1 MRFPK
6 PLQSDTISPR
16 AQIRLLN
23 NTFLRLVFSFS
34 AVPFVGIPFTIWIYL
49 LGGELGPMI
58 TWIIIYLLCAVAIRI
73 GHRRYQHQARTD
85 DEDAVLRRWLPR
97 VNQVAFI
104 HGLGISSLYLI
115 TPQSHN
121 FDFYLLLNISIAAI
135 VAANATHLTP
145 VISTFTRFFFASWG
159 LLILGIV
166 WRLETLMPIVLM
178 LNLLYGFA
186 IYRHALTSHAF
197 FIQQALLEEQSSR
210 LAAQFR
216 QAKEEAEQALL
227 DKNQFLTTASHDLRQ
242 PVHAMGFL
250 IEAIIHKNRDPGL
263 TPQLLDLQQSVR
275 SVHVMFNSL
284 LDLSRIE
291 SGNVSTAT
299 IPVDIGTL
307 LDSAITLFREEANS
321 RSLTLRTWRPERR
334 IWVMGDPLLVRQ
346 SLINL
351 IQNALRYTPQG
362 GVLIAIRPRGPDCL
376 LEVWDTGVGIADEEK
391 SRIFSP
397 YYRPELAWKID
408 SAGHGLGLAVVARC
422 ARLMKVKYGM
432 HSVEGKGSR
441 FWMRFTQ
448 YVGKDEMPDVTPVR
462 GNTSSP
468 GRYAPLRGACLVV
481 DDDPLVTSAWQSLL
495 STWGINVRC
504 AASAAEA
511 FAIVDGGFTP
521 FAVLCDQRLR
531 SGESGFDILQALFER
546 LPDMSG
552 AMVSGEFNSPVL
564 QQAEQE
570 GYLVLRKP
578 LEPARLHALLTQWSL
593 CQKQTGTVSS
603 G

>member
-1 MRFPK
+1 MRFF
-6 PLQSDTISPR
+6 QGSQNDGISPP

-34 AVPFVGIPFTIWIYL
+34 AVPFVGIPFAIWIHL
-49 LGGELGPMI
+49 LGDDLGPTI

-73 GHRRYQHQARTD
+73 VHRRYQQEVKEND
-85 DEDAVLRRWLPR
+85 DEAVLRRWLPR
-97 VNQVAFI
+97 INKVAFF

-115 TPQSHN
+115 TPQTQN
-121 FDFYLLLNISIAAI
+121 FDFFLLLNISIAAI

-159 LLILGIV
+159 VLTLGIIL
-166 WRLETLMPIVLM
+166 RLDDLMFIVLM

-210 LAAQFR
+210 LAEQFR

-250 IEAIIHKNRDPGL
+250 IEAIIHRNQDDSL

-275 SVHVMFNSL
+275 SVHLMFNSL
-284 LDLSRIE
+284 LDLSKIE
-291 SGNVSTAT
+291 SGNVMTAPT
-299 IPVDIGTL
+299 RVDIGTL
-307 LDSAITLFREEANS
+307 LDSVITLFREEANC
-321 RSLTLRTWRPERR
+321 RALRLRIWRPKRR
-334 IWVMGDPLLVRQ
+334 LFVMGDPLLVRQ

-351 IQNALRYTPQG
+351 IQNALRYTQQG
-362 GVLIAIRPRGPDCL
+362 GVLVAIRPRGAECL
-376 LEVWDTGVGIADEEK
+376 VEVWDTGVGIADDEK
-391 SRIFSP
+391 SKIFSP

-422 ARLMKVKYGM
+422 AKLMNVKYGM
-432 HSVEGKGSR
+432 HSIEGKGSR

-448 YVGKDEMPDVTPVR
+448 YTGDVKAVDPLPAGDNISTPV
-462 GNTSSP
+462 
-468 GRYAPLRGACLVV
+468 RYAPLRGSCLIV
-481 DDDPLVTSAWQSLL
+481 DDDPLVTSAWESLMSL
-495 STWGINVRC
+495 WGINVRC
-504 AASAAEA
+504 AASAEDA
-511 FAIVDGGFTP
+511 FAIIDDGFTP

-531 SGESGFDILQALFER
+531 SGESGFDILKALFER

-564 QQAEQE
+564 LEAEQE

-578 LEPARLHALLTQWSL
+578 LEPAKLHALLTQWSA
-593 CQKQTGTVSS
+593 GS

>member
-1 MRFPK
+1 MRFF
-6 PLQSDTISPR
+6 QGSQNDGISPP

-34 AVPFVGIPFTIWIYL
+34 AVPFVGIPFAIWIHL
-49 LGGELGPMI
+49 LGGDLGPTI

-73 GHRRYQHQARTD
+73 VHRRYQREVKEND
-85 DEDAVLRRWLPR
+85 DEAVLRRWLPR
-97 VNQVAFI
+97 INKVAFF

-115 TPQSHN
+115 TPQTQN
-121 FDFYLLLNISIAAI
+121 FDFFLLLNISIAAI

-159 LLILGIV
+159 VLTLGIIL
-166 WRLETLMPIVLM
+166 RLDDLMFIVLM

-210 LAAQFR
+210 LAEQFR

-250 IEAIIHKNRDPGL
+250 IEAIIHRNQDDSL

-275 SVHVMFNSL
+275 SVHLMFNSL
-284 LDLSRIE
+284 LDLSKIE
-291 SGNVSTAT
+291 SGNVMTAPT
-299 IPVDIGTL
+299 RVDIGTL
-307 LDSAITLFREEANS
+307 LDSVITLFREEANS
-321 RSLTLRTWRPERR
+321 RALRLRTWRPKRR
-334 IWVMGDPLLVRQ
+334 LFVMGDPLLVRQ

-351 IQNALRYTPQG
+351 IQNALRYTQQG
-362 GVLIAIRPRGPDCL
+362 GVLVAIRPRGVECL
-376 LEVWDTGVGIADEEK
+376 VEVWDTGVGIADDEK
-391 SRIFSP
+391 SKIFSP

-422 ARLMKVKYGM
+422 AKLMNVKYGM
-432 HSVEGKGSR
+432 HSIEGKGSR

-448 YVGKDEMPDVTPVR
+448 YTGDVKAVDQLPAGDNISTPV
-462 GNTSSP
+462 
-468 GRYAPLRGACLVV
+468 RYAPLHGSCLIV
-481 DDDPLVTSAWQSLL
+481 DDDPLVTSAWESLMSL
-495 STWGINVRC
+495 WGINVRC
-504 AASAAEA
+504 AASAEDA
-511 FAIVDGGFTP
+511 FAIIDDGFTP

-531 SGESGFDILQALFER
+531 SGESGFDILKALFER

-564 QQAEQE
+564 LEAEQE

-578 LEPARLHALLTQWSL
+578 LEPAKLHALLTQWSA
-593 CQKQTGTVSS
+593 GS

>member
-1 MRFPK
+1 MRFFSD
-6 PLQSDTISPR
+6 LQNDAISPR
-16 AQIRLLN
+16 ARIRLLD

-34 AVPFVGIPFTIWIYL
+34 AVPVVGIPFTLWLYL
-49 LGGELGPMI
+49 LDDTLVPTI
-58 TWIIIYLLCAVAIRI
+58 SWIIIYLLCAVAIRI
-73 GHRRYQHQARTD
+73 WHRRYQREAREND
-85 DEDAVLRRWLPR
+85 PVVVLRRWLPR
-97 VNQVAFI
+97 INNVALI

-115 TPQSHN
+115 TPQTHN
-121 FDFYLLLNISIAAI
+121 FDFFLLLNISIAAI

-159 LLILGIV
+159 VLNLGII
-166 WRLETLMPIVLM
+166 WRLEEVMFIVLM

-210 LAAQFR
+210 LAEQFR

-250 IEAIIHKNRDPGL
+250 IEAIIHKNQDQSL
-263 TPQLLDLQQSVR
+263 MPQLRDLQQSVR
-275 SVHVMFNSL
+275 SVHLMFDSL

-291 SGNVSTAT
+291 SGNVRTT
-299 IPVDIGTL
+299 ITPLDIGAL

-321 RSLTLRTWRPERR
+321 RGLTLRTWRPGRP
-334 IWVMGDPLLVRQ
+334 IWVIGDPLLVRQ

-351 IQNALRYTPQG
+351 IQNALRYTQQG
-362 GVLIAIRPRGPDCL
+362 GVLIAIRPRGLACL

-432 HSVEGKGSR
+432 QSVEGKGSR
-441 FWMRFTQ
+441 FWMRFSR
-448 YVGKDEMPDVTPVR
+448 YVGEQPLPAIPLPGDNIP
-462 GNTSSP
+462 SP
-468 GRYAPLRGACLVV
+468 GRYAPLSGACLVV
-481 DDDPLVTSAWQSLL
+481 DDDPLVTSAWQSLM
-495 STWGINVRC
+495 SAWGINVRC

-511 FAIVDGGFTP
+511 FAIVDDGFTP

-546 LPDMSG
+546 FPHISG

-578 LEPARLHALLTQWSL
+578 LEPGRLHALLTQWSA
-593 CQKQTGTVSS
+593 G
-603 G
+603 

>member
-1 MRFPK
+1 MRFF
-6 PLQSDTISPR
+6 QGSQNDGISPP

-34 AVPFVGIPFTIWIYL
+34 AVPFVGIPFAIWIHL
-49 LGGELGPMI
+49 LGDDLGPTI

-73 GHRRYQHQARTD
+73 VHRRYQQEVKEND
-85 DEDAVLRRWLPR
+85 DEAVLRRWLPR
-97 VNQVAFI
+97 INKVAFF

-115 TPQSHN
+115 TPQTQN
-121 FDFYLLLNISIAAI
+121 FDFFLLLNISIAAI

-159 LLILGIV
+159 VLTLGIIL
-166 WRLETLMPIVLM
+166 RLDDLMFIVLM

-210 LAAQFR
+210 LAEQFR

-250 IEAIIHKNRDPGL
+250 IEAIIHRNQDDSL
-263 TPQLLDLQQSVR
+263 MPQLLDLQQSVR
-275 SVHVMFNSL
+275 SVHLMFNSL
-284 LDLSRIE
+284 LDLSKIE
-291 SGNVSTAT
+291 SGNVMTAPT
-299 IPVDIGTL
+299 RVDIGTL
-307 LDSAITLFREEANS
+307 LDSVITLFREEANS
-321 RSLTLRTWRPERR
+321 RALRLRTWRPKRR
-334 IWVMGDPLLVRQ
+334 LFVMGDPLLVRQ

-351 IQNALRYTPQG
+351 IQNALRYTQQG
-362 GVLIAIRPRGPDCL
+362 GVLVAIRPRGVECL
-376 LEVWDTGVGIADEEK
+376 VEVWDTGVGIADDEK
-391 SRIFSP
+391 SKIFSP

-422 ARLMKVKYGM
+422 AKLMNVKYGM
-432 HSVEGKGSR
+432 HSIEGKGSR
-441 FWMRFTQ
+441 FWMRFAQ
-448 YVGKDEMPDVTPVR
+448 YTGDVKAVDPLPAGDNIATPV
-462 GNTSSP
+462 
-468 GRYAPLRGACLVV
+468 RYAPLHGSCLIV
-481 DDDPLVTSAWQSLL
+481 DDDPLVTSAWESLMSL
-495 STWGINVRC
+495 WGINVRC
-504 AASAAEA
+504 AASAEDA
-511 FAIVDGGFTP
+511 FAIIDDGFTP

-531 SGESGFDILQALFER
+531 SGESGFDILKALFER

-564 QQAEQE
+564 LEAEQE

-578 LEPARLHALLTQWSL
+578 LEPAKLHALLTQWSA
-593 CQKQTGTVSS
+593 GS

>member
-1 MRFPK
+1 MRFFQS
-6 PLQSDTISPR
+6 LQNDGISPA

-34 AVPFVGIPFTIWIYL
+34 AVPFVGIPFAIWINL
-49 LGGELGPMI
+49 LGDELGPTV

-73 GHRRYQHQARTD
+73 LHRRYRREAKEH
-85 DEDAVLRRWLPR
+85 DEEAILRRWLPR
-97 VNQVAFI
+97 INKIALI

-115 TPQSHN
+115 TPQTQN
-121 FDFYLLLNISIAAI
+121 FDFFLLLNISIAAI

-159 LLILGIV
+159 VLNFGII
-166 WRLETLMPIVLM
+166 WRLDDLMFIVLM

-186 IYRHALTSHAF
+186 IYRHALTSHTF

-210 LAAQFR
+210 LAEQFR

-242 PVHAMGFL
+242 PVHAMCFL
-250 IEAIIHKNRDPGL
+250 IEAIIHRNRDDSL

-275 SVHVMFNSL
+275 SVHLMFNSL
-284 LDLSRIE
+284 LDLSKIE
-291 SGNVSTAT
+291 SGNVLTAPT
-299 IPVDIGTL
+299 CVDIGAL

-321 RSLTLRTWRPERR
+321 RALRLRAWRPKRR
-334 IWVMGDPLLVRQ
+334 IYVMGDPLLVRQ

-351 IQNALRYTPQG
+351 IQNALRYTQQG
-362 GVLIAIRPRGPDCL
+362 GVLVAIRPRGDEWL
-376 LEVWDTGVGIADEEK
+376 VEVWDTGVGIADDEK
-391 SRIFSP
+391 GKIFSP
-397 YYRPELAWKID
+397 YYRPELAWRID

-432 HSVEGKGSR
+432 QSIEGKGSR

-448 YVGKDEMPDVTPVR
+448 HAGEDKAPDAPLAHNHAAAPV
-462 GNTSSP
+462 
-468 GRYAPLRGACLVV
+468 RYAPLHGSCLVV
-481 DDDPLVTSAWQSLL
+481 DDDPLVTSAWESLM
-495 STWGINVRC
+495 SVWGINVRC
-504 AASAAEA
+504 AASAEEA
-511 FAIVDGGFTP
+511 FAIIDDGFTP

-531 SGESGFDILQALFER
+531 SGESGFDILKALFER

-552 AMVSGEFNSPVL
+552 ATVSGEFNSPVL
-564 QQAEQE
+564 LEAEQE

-578 LEPARLHALLTQWSL
+578 LEPAKLHALLAQW
-593 CQKQTGTVSS
+593 CGCR

>member
-1 MRFPK
+1 MRFFQS
-6 PLQSDTISPR
+6 LQNDGISPP

-23 NTFLRLVFSFS
+23 NTFMRLVFSFS
-34 AVPFVGIPFTIWIYL
+34 AVPFVGIPFAIWINL
-49 LGGELGPMI
+49 LGDELAPTI

-73 GHRRYQHQARTD
+73 LHRRYRREVKEH
-85 DEDAVLRRWLPR
+85 DEADVLRRWLPR
-97 VNQVAFI
+97 INKIAFI

-115 TPQSHN
+115 TPQTQN
-121 FDFYLLLNISIAAI
+121 FDFFLLLNISIAAI

-145 VISTFTRFFFASWG
+145 VISTFTCFFFASWG
-159 LLILGIV
+159 VLNLGII
-166 WRLETLMPIVLM
+166 WRLDDLMFIVLM

-197 FIQQALLEEQSSR
+197 FIQQALLEEKSSR
-210 LAAQFR
+210 LAEQFR

-250 IEAIIHKNRDPGL
+250 IEAIIHRNRDDSL

-275 SVHVMFNSL
+275 SVHLMFNSL
-284 LDLSRIE
+284 LDLSKIE
-291 SGNVSTAT
+291 SGNVLTA
-299 IPVDIGTL
+299 PSRVDIGAL
-307 LDSAITLFREEANS
+307 LDSVITLFREEANS
-321 RSLTLRTWRPERR
+321 RALRLSTRRPKRR
-334 IWVMGDPLLVRQ
+334 IHVMGDPLLVRQ

-351 IQNALRYTPQG
+351 IQNALRYTQQG
-362 GVLIAIRPRGPDCL
+362 GVLVAIRPRGDECL
-376 LEVWDTGVGIADEEK
+376 VEVWDTGVGIADDEK
-391 SRIFSP
+391 GKIFSP

-422 ARLMKVKYGM
+422 AKLMKVKYGM
-432 HSVEGKGSR
+432 QSIEGKGSR

-448 YVGKDEMPDVTPVR
+448 YAGEEIAPDIPPADDSTAALV
-462 GNTSSP
+462 
-468 GRYAPLRGACLVV
+468 RYAPLRGSCLVV
-481 DDDPLVTSAWQSLL
+481 DDDPLVTSAWESLMRI
-495 STWGINVRC
+495 WGINVRC
-504 AASAAEA
+504 AASAEEA
-511 FAIVDGGFTP
+511 FAIIDDGFTP

-531 SGESGFDILQALFER
+531 SGESGFDILKALFER

-564 QQAEQE
+564 LAAEQE

-578 LEPARLHALLTQWSL
+578 LEPAKLYALLTQWSG
-593 CQKQTGTVSS
+593 CRG
-603 G
+603 

>member
-1 MRFPK
+1 MRFF
-6 PLQSDTISPR
+6 QGSQNDGISPP

-34 AVPFVGIPFTIWIYL
+34 AVPFVGIPFAIWIHL
-49 LGGELGPMI
+49 LGDDLGPTI

-73 GHRRYQHQARTD
+73 VHRRYQQEVKEND
-85 DEDAVLRRWLPR
+85 DEAVLRRWLPR
-97 VNQVAFI
+97 INKVAFF

-115 TPQSHN
+115 TPQTQN
-121 FDFYLLLNISIAAI
+121 FDFFLLLNISIAAI

-159 LLILGIV
+159 VLTLGIIL
-166 WRLETLMPIVLM
+166 RLNDLMFIVLM

-210 LAAQFR
+210 LAEQFR

-250 IEAIIHKNRDPGL
+250 IEAIIHRNQDDSL

-275 SVHVMFNSL
+275 SVHLMFNSL
-284 LDLSRIE
+284 LDLSKIE
-291 SGNVSTAT
+291 SGNVMTAPT
-299 IPVDIGTL
+299 RVDIGTL
-307 LDSAITLFREEANS
+307 LDSVITLFREEANS
-321 RSLTLRTWRPERR
+321 RALRLRTWRPKRR
-334 IWVMGDPLLVRQ
+334 LFVMGDPLLVRQ

-351 IQNALRYTPQG
+351 IQNALRYTQQG
-362 GVLIAIRPRGPDCL
+362 GVLVAIRPRGVECL
-376 LEVWDTGVGIADEEK
+376 VEVWDTGVGIADDEK
-391 SRIFSP
+391 SKIFSP

-422 ARLMKVKYGM
+422 AKLMNVKYGM
-432 HSVEGKGSR
+432 HSIEGKGSR

-448 YVGKDEMPDVTPVR
+448 YTGDVKAVDPLPAGDNIATPV
-462 GNTSSP
+462 
-468 GRYAPLRGACLVV
+468 RYAPLHGSCLIV
-481 DDDPLVTSAWQSLL
+481 DDDPLVTSAWESLMSL
-495 STWGINVRC
+495 WGINVRC
-504 AASAAEA
+504 AASAEDA
-511 FAIVDGGFTP
+511 FAMIDDGFTP

-531 SGESGFDILQALFER
+531 SGESGFDILKALFER

-564 QQAEQE
+564 LEAEQE

-578 LEPARLHALLTQWSL
+578 LEPAKLHALLTQWSA
-593 CQKQTGTVSS
+593 GS

>member
-1 MRFPK
+1 MRFF
-6 PLQSDTISPR
+6 QGSQNDGISPP

-34 AVPFVGIPFTIWIYL
+34 AVPFVGIPFAIWIHL
-49 LGGELGPMI
+49 LGDDLGPTI

-73 GHRRYQHQARTD
+73 VHRRYQQEVKEND
-85 DEDAVLRRWLPR
+85 DEAVLRRWLPR
-97 VNQVAFI
+97 INKVAFF

-115 TPQSHN
+115 TPQTQN
-121 FDFYLLLNISIAAI
+121 FDFFLLLNISIAAI

-159 LLILGIV
+159 VLTLGIIL
-166 WRLETLMPIVLM
+166 RLYDLMFIVLM

-210 LAAQFR
+210 LAEQFR

-250 IEAIIHKNRDPGL
+250 IEAIIHRNQDDSL

-275 SVHVMFNSL
+275 SVHLMFNSL
-284 LDLSRIE
+284 LDLSKIE
-291 SGNVSTAT
+291 SGNVMTAPT
-299 IPVDIGTL
+299 RVDIGTL
-307 LDSAITLFREEANS
+307 LDSVITLFREEANS
-321 RSLTLRTWRPERR
+321 RALRLRTWRPKRR
-334 IWVMGDPLLVRQ
+334 LFVMGDPLLVRQ

-351 IQNALRYTPQG
+351 IQNALRYTQQG
-362 GVLIAIRPRGPDCL
+362 GVLVAIRPRGVECL
-376 LEVWDTGVGIADEEK
+376 VEVWDTGVGIADDEK
-391 SRIFSP
+391 SKIFSP

-422 ARLMKVKYGM
+422 AKLMNVKYGM
-432 HSVEGKGSR
+432 HSIEGKGSR

-448 YVGKDEMPDVTPVR
+448 YTGDVKAVDPLPAGDNLSTPV
-462 GNTSSP
+462 
-468 GRYAPLRGACLVV
+468 RYAPLHGSCLIV
-481 DDDPLVTSAWQSLL
+481 DDDPLVTSAWESLMSL
-495 STWGINVRC
+495 WGINVRC
-504 AASAAEA
+504 AASAEDA
-511 FAIVDGGFTP
+511 FAIIDDGFTP

-531 SGESGFDILQALFER
+531 SGESGFDILKALFER

-564 QQAEQE
+564 LEAEQE

-578 LEPARLHALLTQWSL
+578 LEPAKLHALLTQWSA
-593 CQKQTGTVSS
+593 GS